1 MKTNSTKVMKQI
13 SFIKASETDF
23 VIIKINSNIVEVA
36 IISIIRLVDYIMMV
50 GYTIML
56 VGYCIMMVNYI
67 MANYIKMVD
76 CIKVVVANI
85 NLDLF
90 ISMGQLQVQLY
101 YL

>member
-13 SFIKASETDF
+13 SFIKASEIDF
-23 VIIKINSNIVEVA
+23 VIIKINSNIIEVA

-50 GYTIML
+50 GYTIMM

-67 MANYIKMVD
+67 MANYIVS
-76 CIKVVVANI
+76 CIKVIITNI